1 MELSVRQLKIIDIV
15 RETQPITGEEIARK
29 LSLTR
34 ATLRPD
40 LSILTMSGLL
50 DARPRVGY
58 FYVDKGM
65 SNLTSEYIKKLKVAE
80 VKSMPTVIAEGQS
93 VYEAIVTLFLED
105 VGTIYV
111 VKDGY
116 LSGVVSRKD
125 LLKNAMGKNDLES
138 IPIDVVMT
146 RLSHIIYVEEKSSV
160 YEAMIKIIN
169 YQVDS
174 LPVVNK
180 VILDGEEFL
189 EVVGRF
195 SKTNI
200 AKLFL
205 EMAEGK

>member
-1 MELSVRQLKIIDIV
+1 MELTERQNKILAIV
-15 RETQPITGEEIARK
+15 KDNQPITGEDIAQK

-58 FYVDKGM
+58 FYVNKGI
-65 SNLTSEYIKKLKVAE
+65 SSLVGEFVKKMKVSE
-80 VKSMPTVIAEGQS
+80 VKSLPILITEGQS

-111 VKDGY
+111 VKDGF

-125 LLKNAMGKNDLES
+125 LLKSAMGKGNLES
-138 IPIDVVMT
+138 IPIDVAMT
-146 RLSHIIYVEEKSSV
+146 RLPHIIYVEEDASV
-160 YEAMIKIIN
+160 YEAMGKIIN
-169 YQVDS
+169 YQIDS
-174 LPVVNK
+174 LPVVK
-180 VILDGEEFL
+180 KTIVQGREFL
-189 EVVGRF
+189 EVTGRF
-195 SKTNI
+195 TKTNI

>member
-80 VKSMPTVIAEGQS
+80 VKSMPTVISEGQS